1 MFISPTEEIAG
12 TQNDPCTPKAS
23 NFYHDGPSVTDWT
36 KKRYRVPKT
45 TRYFDRSAIYQ
56 IHTIND
62 DGQTYSHVLLAQL
75 LTSTH
80 VHDVSQLVPSNNKQ
94 RLIANPYCHSSCL
107 LLIPSHR
114 SELSSTNSPD
124 DSIEYSTS
132 RTYQVPNRKVRRM
145 HCRGCQSYLRIGK
158 CYHFQG
164 GAEGNPYSRSSTEL
178 QEANQRPESPSSS
191 PPSHN

>member
-1 MFISPTEEIAG
+1 MIENPINDTKDGRSENQCVKTRIIFSYFFISRSSPAFSAPLISPTEEIAG

-80 VHDVSQLVPSNNKQ
+80 VHDVSQNSFHQTTNK
-94 RLIANPYCHSSCL
+94 
-107 LLIPSHR
+107 
-114 SELSSTNSPD
+114 D
-124 DSIEYSTS
+124 
-132 RTYQVPNRKVRRM
+132 
-145 HCRGCQSYLRIGK
+145 
-158 CYHFQG
+158 
-164 GAEGNPYSRSSTEL
+164 
-178 QEANQRPESPSSS
+178 
-191 PPSHN
+191 

>member
-1 MFISPTEEIAG
+1 MKALAFDRLYPQLKEIAG

-94 RLIANPYCHSSCL
+94 RLIANL
-107 LLIPSHR
+107 LSLFMFA
-114 SELSSTNSPD
+114 T
-124 DSIEYSTS
+124 DSKSQI
-132 RTYQVPNRKVRRM
+132 RALFYQ
-145 HCRGCQSYLRIGK
+145 
-158 CYHFQG
+158 F
-164 GAEGNPYSRSSTEL
+164 T
-178 QEANQRPESPSSS
+178 
-191 PPSHN
+191 